1 MKWIHIKTCVS
12 TKSSLST
19 ERWKAVRVESLTN
32 VWRKI
37 SSQLLSIRPDVKL
50 PTCFFRAGGHWTHNR
65 NCTLRMNVMF
75 IYFLWLPRIIVK
87 SLLTHWMLTSVVK
100 CDTRHTPTVSS
111 ATRWVAAIV
120 IEACK
125 FIDTSLP
132 MIDIEMSRYGL
143 QEIWYWQWRNW
154 LQLGKLIS
162 AIWTLYSKEFDILI
176 EFVEFLA

>member
-1 MKWIHIKTCVS
+1 MCQYKIFTINWEVKSCSSGKSDKCLEKNFLRTSCSCS
-12 TKSSLST
+12 T
-19 ERWKAVRVESLTN
+19 RC
-32 VWRKI
+32 
-37 SSQLLSIRPDVKL
+37 QLKKL

-100 CDTRHTPTVSS
+100 CDTRHTPRVSL
-111 ATRWVAAIV
+111 AKRWVAVIV

-125 FIDTSLP
+125 FIDTSPL

-143 QEIWYWQWRNW
+143 QEIGYWH
-154 LQLGKLIS
+154 
-162 AIWTLYSKEFDILI
+162 WTLYSKEFDIR
-176 EFVEFLA
+176 